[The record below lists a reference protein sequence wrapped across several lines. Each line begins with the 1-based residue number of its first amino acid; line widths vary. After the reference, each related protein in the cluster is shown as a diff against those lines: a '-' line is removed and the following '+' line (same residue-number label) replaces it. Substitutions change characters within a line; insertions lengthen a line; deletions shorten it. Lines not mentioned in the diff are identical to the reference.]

1 MKLETVSLVTTLFL
15 AGAFNT
21 GYADTLTLRN
31 GQKVDGT
38 YVGGT
43 TRQIN
48 FADRNGKTLT
58 LAVGEIAGMTFSAP
72 PPPPPPPKP
81 TPQGAAPTTVP
92 AGTMISVRLIDAIAV
107 DAAKAGQTFR
117 GSVDDPVMLGGNI
130 VIPRGADVVLQATDV
145 NQAGRFKG
153 SDEISLK
160 VNAISFAGKR
170 FEVVTDAVT
179 QKGGSEGKKTARR
192 TLGVAGLGAAIGGA
206 AGGGSGAA
214 VGAAVGA
221 GVGAAASAGG
231 QHLTIPSESRL
242 QFRLAAA
249 VNIQ

>member
-1 MKLETVSLVTTLFL
+1 MKLETVSLVTMLFL

-72 PPPPPPPKP
+72 PPPPPPPKAA
-81 TPQGAAPTTVP
+81 PQGAAVTVP

-117 GSVDDPVMLGGNI
+117 GSVDDPIMLGGNT
-130 VIPRGADVVLQATDV
+130 VIPRGADVVLQATAV

-170 FEVVTDAVT
+170 FDVVTDAVT
-179 QKGGSEGKKTARR
+179 QKGGGEGKKTARR
-192 TLGVAGLGAAIGGA
+192 TLGVAGLGAAIGGI
-206 AGGGSGAA
+206 AGGGDGAA

-221 GVGAAASAGG
+221 GVGVAASAGG